1 MCLFIMP
8 QEFGVFAFVIIM
20 QIMANTKW
28 YGSLQ
33 WYFQQIESLIKLI
46 TPCLQAPPS

>member
-20 QIMANTKW
+20 QMADHAKW
-28 YGSLQ
+28 YVSLQ